1 MRKIA
6 AFALLTSLLLGLWFW
21 KRPERGVP
29 PLQVSGGVLVDAKER
44 PVTLRGMS
52 THGLGWYP
60 RYLNAGAMK
69 TLKQYGANVIRLAM
83 YTETSSGYL
92 EEPRNLDFVYIG
104 IENAIA
110 ENLYVIVDWHILS
123 DGNPL
128 THMEEAIAFFS
139 EISERY
145 GQTPNILY
153 EICNEPNGDTTW
165 EDIAAYAAM
174 VIPAIRKNAP
184 EAVVLVGTPNYSSRL
199 RDAMAS
205 PLPFSN
211 LLYSC
216 HKYIDVSPEAED
228 SQEYWL
234 RKAVE
239 TGFPVFVTEWGIN
252 GSEGENMD
260 LANARQFVKFLNE
273 NQISWCGWALS
284 NAEEIHGTISPDSDK
299 LSGWG
304 WEDLTPGGRLMFS
317 SFR

>member
-21 KRPERGVP
+21 KRPDRGVP

-44 PVTLRGMS
+44 PVALRGMS

-174 VIPAIRKNAP
+174 VIPAIRENAP

>member
-21 KRPERGVP
+21 KRPDRGVP

-145 GQTPNILY
+145 GQTPNMLY

-165 EDIAAYAAM
+165 EDITAYAAM

-234 RKAVE
+234 QKAVE

>member
-21 KRPERGVP
+21 KRPDRGVP

-44 PVTLRGMS
+44 PVILRGMS

-165 EDIAAYAAM
+165 EDITAYAAM

-234 RKAVE
+234 QKAVE
-239 TGFPVFVTEWGIN
+239 TGFPIFVTEWGIN

>member
-21 KRPERGVP
+21 KRPDRGVP

-69 TLKQYGANVIRLAM
+69 TLKLYGANVIRLAM

-234 RKAVE
+234 QKAVE

>member
-44 PVTLRGMS
+44 PVALRGMS

-211 LLYSC
+211 LLYSY

-234 RKAVE
+234 QKAVE

>member
-1 MRKIA
+1 MGGHH
-6 AFALLTSLLLGLWFW
+6 GL
-21 KRPERGVP
+21 RGNGD
-29 PLQVSGGVLVDAKER
+29 SGDPKER
-44 PVTLRGMS
+44 
-52 THGLGWYP
+52 
-60 RYLNAGAMK
+60 AGGG
-69 TLKQYGANVIRLAM
+69 GAGGHA
-83 YTETSSGYL
+83 
-92 EEPRNLDFVYIG
+92 
-104 IENAIA
+104 
-110 ENLYVIVDWHILS
+110 
-123 DGNPL
+123 
-128 THMEEAIAFFS
+128 
-139 EISERY
+139 
-145 GQTPNILY
+145 
-153 EICNEPNGDTTW
+153 
-165 EDIAAYAAM
+165 
-174 VIPAIRKNAP
+174 
-184 EAVVLVGTPNYSSRL
+184 RL

-234 RKAVE
+234 QKAVE

>member
-1 MRKIA
+1 M
-6 AFALLTSLLLGLWFW
+6 
-21 KRPERGVP
+21 
-29 PLQVSGGVLVDAKER
+29 QVSGGVLVDAKER
-44 PVTLRGMS
+44 PVALRGMS

-153 EICNEPNGDTTW
+153 EICNEPHGDTTW
-165 EDIAAYAAM
+165 EDITAYAAM

-234 RKAVE
+234 QKAVE

>member
-21 KRPERGVP
+21 KRPDRGVP

-44 PVTLRGMS
+44 PVALRGMS

-211 LLYSC
+211 LLYSY

-234 RKAVE
+234 QKAVE

>member
-21 KRPERGVP
+21 KRPDRGVP

-44 PVTLRGMS
+44 PVALRGMS

-165 EDIAAYAAM
+165 EDITAYAAM

-211 LLYSC
+211 LLYSY

-234 RKAVE
+234 QKAVE

>member
-1 MRKIA
+1 M
-6 AFALLTSLLLGLWFW
+6 
-21 KRPERGVP
+21 
-29 PLQVSGGVLVDAKER
+29 QVSGGVLVDAKER

-184 EAVVLVGTPNYSSRL
+184 EVVVLVGTPNYSSRL

-234 RKAVE
+234 QKAVE

>member
-1 MRKIA
+1 M
-6 AFALLTSLLLGLWFW
+6 
-21 KRPERGVP
+21 
-29 PLQVSGGVLVDAKER
+29 QVSGGVLVDAKER

-216 HKYIDVSPEAED
+216 HKYIDVSPAAED

-234 RKAVE
+234 QKAVE

>member
-21 KRPERGVP
+21 KQPERGVS

-44 PVTLRGMS
+44 PVALRGMS

-234 RKAVE
+234 QKAVE

-252 GSEGENMD
+252 GSEGEDMD

>member
-1 MRKIA
+1 M
-6 AFALLTSLLLGLWFW
+6 
-21 KRPERGVP
+21 
-29 PLQVSGGVLVDAKER
+29 QVSGGVLVDAKER
-44 PVTLRGMS
+44 PVALRGMS

-165 EDIAAYAAM
+165 EDITAYAAM

-184 EAVVLVGTPNYSSRL
+184 EAAVLVGTPNYSSRL

-216 HKYIDVSPEAED
+216 HKYIDVSPEAEH

-234 RKAVE
+234 QKAVE

>member
-234 RKAVE
+234 QKAVE

>member
-174 VIPAIRKNAP
+174 VIPAIRENAP

-234 RKAVE
+234 QKAVE

>member
-21 KRPERGVP
+21 KRPDRGVP
-29 PLQVSGGVLVDAKER
+29 PWQVSGGVLVDAKER

-165 EDIAAYAAM
+165 EDITAYAAM

-234 RKAVE
+234 QKAVE

>member
-21 KRPERGVP
+21 KRPDRGVP

-44 PVTLRGMS
+44 PVALRGMS

-174 VIPAIRKNAP
+174 VIPAIRENAP

-199 RDAMAS
+199 RDTMAS

-211 LLYSC
+211 LLYSY

-234 RKAVE
+234 QKAVE

>member
-21 KRPERGVP
+21 KRPDRGVP

-165 EDIAAYAAM
+165 EDITAYAAM

-211 LLYSC
+211 LLYSY

-234 RKAVE
+234 QKAVE

>member
-21 KRPERGVP
+21 KRPDRGVP
-29 PLQVSGGVLVDAKER
+29 PLRVSGGVLVDAKER

-234 RKAVE
+234 QKAVE

>member
-165 EDIAAYAAM
+165 EDITAYAAM

>member
-21 KRPERGVP
+21 KRPDRGVP

-234 RKAVE
+234 QKAVE

>member
-1 MRKIA
+1 
-6 AFALLTSLLLGLWFW
+6 
-21 KRPERGVP
+21 
-29 PLQVSGGVLVDAKER
+29 
-44 PVTLRGMS
+44 
-52 THGLGWYP
+52 
-60 RYLNAGAMK
+60 
-69 TLKQYGANVIRLAM
+69 M

-234 RKAVE
+234 QKAVE

>member
-44 PVTLRGMS
+44 PVALRGMS

-174 VIPAIRKNAP
+174 VIPAIRENAP

-234 RKAVE
+234 QKAVE
-239 TGFPVFVTEWGIN
+239 TGFPIFVTEWGIN

>member
-44 PVTLRGMS
+44 PVALRGMS

-165 EDIAAYAAM
+165 EDITAYAAM

-234 RKAVE
+234 QKAVE

>member
-44 PVTLRGMS
+44 PVALRGMS

-165 EDIAAYAAM
+165 EVIAAYAAM

-234 RKAVE
+234 QKAVE

>member
-21 KRPERGVP
+21 KRPDRGVP

-44 PVTLRGMS
+44 PVALRGMS

-234 RKAVE
+234 QKAVE

>member
-44 PVTLRGMS
+44 PVALRGMS

-234 RKAVE
+234 QKAVE
-239 TGFPVFVTEWGIN
+239 TGFPIFVTEWGIN

>member
-21 KRPERGVP
+21 KRPDRGVP

-174 VIPAIRKNAP
+174 VIPAIRENAP

-211 LLYSC
+211 LLYSY

-234 RKAVE
+234 QKAVE

>member
-21 KRPERGVP
+21 KRPDRGVP

-110 ENLYVIVDWHILS
+110 ESLYVIVDWHILS

-165 EDIAAYAAM
+165 EDITAYAAM

-211 LLYSC
+211 LLYSY

-234 RKAVE
+234 QKAVE

-284 NAEEIHGTISPDSDK
+284 NAEEIHGTISPDCDK

-304 WEDLTPGGRLMFS
+304 WEDLTTGGRLMFS

>member
-21 KRPERGVP
+21 KRPDRGVP

-44 PVTLRGMS
+44 PVALRGMS

-165 EDIAAYAAM
+165 EDITAYAAM

-228 SQEYWL
+228 LQAYWL
-234 RKAVE
+234 QKAVE

>member
-21 KRPERGVP
+21 KRPDRGVP

-216 HKYIDVSPEAED
+216 HKYIDVSPEAEH

-234 RKAVE
+234 QKAVE

>member
-21 KRPERGVP
+21 KRPDRGVP

-44 PVTLRGMS
+44 PVALRGMS

-165 EDIAAYAAM
+165 EDITAYAAM

-234 RKAVE
+234 QKAVE

>member
-21 KRPERGVP
+21 KRPDRGVP

-165 EDIAAYAAM
+165 EDITAYAAM

-234 RKAVE
+234 QKAVE

-252 GSEGENMD
+252 GSEGEDMD

>member
-21 KRPERGVP
+21 KQPERGVP
-29 PLQVSGGVLVDAKER
+29 PLRVSGGVLVDAKER

-273 NQISWCGWALS
+273 NQISWCGWVLS

>member
-21 KRPERGVP
+21 KRPDRGVP

-44 PVTLRGMS
+44 PVALRGMS

-60 RYLNAGAMK
+60 RYLNGGAMK

-165 EDIAAYAAM
+165 EDITAYAAM

-234 RKAVE
+234 QKAVE

>member
-1 MRKIA
+1 M
-6 AFALLTSLLLGLWFW
+6 
-21 KRPERGVP
+21 
-29 PLQVSGGVLVDAKER
+29 QVSGGVLVDAKER
-44 PVTLRGMS
+44 PATLRGMS

-165 EDIAAYAAM
+165 EDITAYAAM

-211 LLYSC
+211 LLYSY

-234 RKAVE
+234 QKAVE

>member
-165 EDIAAYAAM
+165 EDITAYAAM

-234 RKAVE
+234 QKAVE

>member
-174 VIPAIRKNAP
+174 VIPAIRENAP

>member
-21 KRPERGVP
+21 KRPDRGVP

-92 EEPRNLDFVYIG
+92 EETRNLDFVYIG

-165 EDIAAYAAM
+165 EDITAYAAM

-234 RKAVE
+234 QKAVE

>member
-1 MRKIA
+1 MR
-6 AFALLTSLLLGLWFW
+6 
-21 KRPERGVP
+21 
-29 PLQVSGGVLVDAKER
+29 VSGGVLVDAKER

-128 THMEEAIAFFS
+128 TLMEEAIAFFS

-234 RKAVE
+234 QKAVE